1 MQRQN
6 LLFCAAGVLLLAAV
20 AFYGWRWM
28 SAPSKPSAEK
38 LAGVALSGDPDERQE
53 AALMLIALGDPA
65 VPLMR
70 RVLRQSE
77 APEVRAAMIQ
87 GLIGQ
92 YDYASMPAIL
102 DALDDESPLVR
113 MRAAPAVLKLLCFDV
128 SYSSDDPPEKR
139 REAVKA
145 CRQRWET
152 MLKMPRM
159 KAKLAGVQ
167 SPD

>member
-1 MQRQN
+1 
-6 LLFCAAGVLLLAAV
+6 
-20 AFYGWRWM
+20 
-28 SAPSKPSAEK
+28 
-38 LAGVALSGDPDERQE
+38 
-53 AALMLIALGDPA
+53 MLIALGDPA

-77 APEVRAAMIQ
+77 
-87 GLIGQ
+87 
-92 YDYASMPAIL
+92 
-102 DALDDESPLVR
+102 VR

-128 SYSSDDPPEKR
+128 SYAPNDPPEKR

-145 CRQRWET
+145 CRQRWEEI
-152 MLKMPRM
+152 LKSPRM